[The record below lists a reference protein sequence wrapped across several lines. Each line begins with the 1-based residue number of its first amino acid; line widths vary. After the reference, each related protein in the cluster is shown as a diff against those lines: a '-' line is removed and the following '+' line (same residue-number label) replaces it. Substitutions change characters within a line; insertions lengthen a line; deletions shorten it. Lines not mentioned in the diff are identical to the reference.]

1 MEEELMDLMN
11 SEEENALTCTLG
23 LSRLQT
29 PAHHA
34 DNEEQGLRGF
44 LI

>member
-1 MEEELMDLMN
+1 MEEELMDLN
-11 SEEENALTCTLG
+11 REEENALTCTLG